1 MSPAPPTRARGP
13 VYEVVAPLRVARTA
27 GGTVL
32 ALAGALA
39 MGLTAR
45 GMAGEAM
52 TGLGPSGLLA
62 ALLAT
67 TAALGALLCLY
78 LAAIWGLTTV
88 VLLSGPASTTGRAML
103 PALRVLA
110 PRLAR
115 QVVLGAGATAAV
127 AGLTLSGASA
137 VVLAP
142 GPEADE
148 TACSQQLAPRNAQAL
163 SSSAPASAP
172 AAPRDV
178 GACAAAAA
186 TPAGSEDGHGAE
198 GGAEG
203 PSDQGG
209 APTEQPSAREDEELP
224 SLGWEGSPSPAGT
237 PETVDP
243 ETTAPG
249 TTTPETTTPETTT
262 PETTTPETTTPD
274 GSGPAEEPTEPDPA
288 PEEDTDTAVP
298 GPEDPPAEP
307 PGTVV
312 VDEGDTLW
320 SLADE
325 LLGDGPESDA
335 EIAAAWP
342 VLYQHN
348 HEVIGDDP
356 DRLRPGQ
363 VLQVPAGLDQQEH
376 G

>member
-88 VLLSGPASTTGRAML
+88 VLLSGPASTTGRALL

-148 TACSQQLAPRNAQAL
+148 TACSQQLAPTNAQAL
-163 SSSAPASAP
+163 SSSAPAASAP

-186 TPAGSEDGHGAE
+186 APAGSEDGHGAE

-203 PSDQGG
+203 ASDQGG

-237 PETVDP
+237 PETLDP
-243 ETTAPG
+243 ETTAPEN
-249 TTTPETTTPETTT
+249 TTA
-262 PETTTPETTTPD
+262 ETTTPD

-312 VDEGDTLW
+312 VEEGDTLW
-320 SLADE
+320 SLTDE

-363 VLQVPAGLDQQEH
+363 VLQVPAGLDQQEQ

>member
-13 VYEVVAPLRVARTA
+13 VYEVVAPLRVARTT

-45 GMAGEAM
+45 GMAGEAL

-62 ALLAT
+62 ALLAA

-78 LAAIWGLTTV
+78 LAVIWGLTTV
-88 VLLSGPASTTGRAML
+88 VLLSGPASATGRALL

-142 GPEADE
+142 GPEADA
-148 TACSQQLAPRNAQAL
+148 TACSQQLAPTNAQAL
-163 SSSAPASAP
+163 SSSAPAASAP
-172 AAPRDV
+172 AAPQDI
-178 GACAAAAA
+178 GACAATAAA
-186 TPAGSEDGHGAE
+186 PAGSEDGYGAE
-198 GGAEG
+198 GGAG
-203 PSDQGG
+203 GASDQGG
-209 APTEQPSAREDEELP
+209 APTEQPTAQEDEELP
-224 SLGWEGSPSPAGT
+224 SLGWEGSPSPTGT
-237 PETVDP
+237 PETT
-243 ETTAPG
+243 EPG
-249 TTTPETTTPETTT
+249 TTTPETTEPKATEPEATD
-262 PETTTPETTTPD
+262 PD
-274 GSGPAEEPTEPDPA
+274 GSGPTEEPAEPDPA
-288 PEEDTDTAVP
+288 PAEDETDTAVP
-298 GPEDPPAEP
+298 GPQDPPAEP

-312 VDEGDTLW
+312 VEEGDTLW
-320 SLADE
+320 SLTNE

-363 VLQVPAGLDQQEH
+363 VLQVPAGLDQQEQ